1 MNPAMAAAVRAARD
15 NAADGSAAITPAPVL
30 KAEFPD
36 IIEIAGR
43 TFLPFRLNTLR
54 ALQAVKSPIVAAA
67 MGSEQTPLTDLDG
80 LIAFWIFTTEL
91 PVVRET
97 IGRGMDAVRGA
108 AETLGDSLELGDQFK
123 LGKAIGLHVQS
134 GFVTVIAA
142 AEKDP
147 DLKKALHAAI
157 QSAATTASAPAPLAK
172 RALATDSDGRS
183 ATKSGS

>member
-97 IGRGMDAVRGA
+97 IGRGMTPCA
-108 AETLGDSLELGDQFK
+108 ALPK
-123 LGKAIGLHVQS
+123 
-134 GFVTVIAA
+134 
-142 AEKDP
+142 
-147 DLKKALHAAI
+147 
-157 QSAATTASAPAPLAK
+157 
-172 RALATDSDGRS
+172 RS
-183 ATKSGS
+183 ATRSNSATNSNWAKPSGCMFNPVSSPSSPPPRKTPI